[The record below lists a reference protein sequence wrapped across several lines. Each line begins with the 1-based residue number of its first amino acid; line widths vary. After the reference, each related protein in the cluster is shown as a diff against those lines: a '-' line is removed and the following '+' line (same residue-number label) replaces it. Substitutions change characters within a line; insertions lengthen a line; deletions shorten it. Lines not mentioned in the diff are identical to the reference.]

1 MEDNPVY
8 LTRFAV
14 KDINVLS
21 QIFEEGN
28 LKPQD
33 DLKLEYTS
41 TTDTHFLWLQQ
52 KHAITHKL
60 KTIIKQNPGNDS
72 NVLIQDYHLIKGAL
86 ILTIEKLSFR
96 EFYSILIN
104 LRINLH
110 QMSTFR
116 KSDLK
121 INFNWRKIYILPG
134 YKNYLN
140 VFALLPIQNSQ

>member
-21 QIFEEGN
+21 QIFEVGN

-33 DLKLEYTS
+33 DLKLDYTS
-41 TTDTHFLWLQQ
+41 TTDTYFLWLQR
-52 KHAITHKL
+52 KHAITHQL

-96 EFYSILIN
+96 EFYSILITKFTN
-104 LRINLH
+104 KPSSNVYF
-110 QMSTFR
+110 Q
-116 KSDLK
+116 K
-121 INFNWRKIYILPG
+121 IGFENKF
-134 YKNYLN
+134 
-140 VFALLPIQNSQ
+140 